1 MSGEFHRENFRRS
14 SRIQFAGYAGY
25 GSGTLLA
32 AAPAHFVWLKNSWLQ
47 VPAERFSNYIDFL
60 SIRLSS
66 HLGAWSREPLLF
78 AITPSKALLV
88 LAIFAIGLVLA
99 NLSRILISKRFTPAD
114 AGTVKFWQTGILLAF
129 SKALSGFLVL
139 TGVFFAAVPILPHIG
154 LALGGAPPLE
164 IFAKIAQVGYFA
176 IVFGFCLRL
185 ALLVERWLI
194 DLYNRPAA
202 RWYASAF
209 PVLGQALIYNVILCA
224 CSVTI
229 YILDFPASIGNV
241 AFRLISIASIIAN
254 TALLIRSVLAMESMV
269 FSRSETLR
277 YDEYTKRRIQTRVQ
291 ILRRLVVFV
300 ALVLAVAAILL
311 NFEAVRQIGAGLLAS
326 AGVVGVIAGFA
337 AQKSLSM
344 MIAGL
349 QIAFTQPIRINDLVV
364 VEGETGTIEEI
375 TLTYVVVRL
384 WDQRRLIVPITYFL
398 EKSFQSWTRSSS
410 DLIGVVFFYGDF
422 QLSIDELRAE
432 AERVVNASKLWDKRV
447 FAVQVTDFR
456 ADCIEVRILASA
468 ASAKDVFDLRCEIR
482 EEILRYL
489 QGRRPDAFPRVR
501 GSFLRI
507 PVSGGSES

>member
-1 MSGEFHRENFRRS
+1 MSGELHPENFHRS
-14 SRIQFAGYAGY
+14 SSTHWASGAGF

-32 AAPAHFVWLKNSWLQ
+32 ASHAHFVWLKNSWLQ
-47 VPAERFSNYIDFL
+47 GPAERFSNYIDFL
-60 SIRLSS
+60 AIRLGS

-99 NLSRILISKRFTPAD
+99 ALSRILISTIFAPAG
-114 AGTVKFWQTGILLAF
+114 ARSKFWQTGILFAF
-129 SKALSGFLVL
+129 SKALSGLLIL
-139 TGVFFAAVPILPHIG
+139 TGVFFAAVPILPHVG
-154 LALGGAPPLE
+154 LALGIEPPLE

-202 RWYASAF
+202 RWYSSAL
-209 PVLGQALIYNVILCA
+209 PVLGQALIYNVVLCA
-224 CSVTI
+224 CSVMI
-229 YILDFPASIGNV
+229 YILDFPAPIGNF
-241 AFRLISIASIIAN
+241 AFRLVSIASIIAN
-254 TALLIRSVLAMESMV
+254 TTLLIRSVLAMESMV
-269 FSRSETLR
+269 FSRSEALHH
-277 YDEYTKRRIQTRVQ
+277 DDYTKRRIQTRVQ

-300 ALVLAVAAILL
+300 VLVLAVAAILL

-349 QIAFTQPIRINDLVV
+349 QIAFTQPMRIDDLVV
-364 VEGETGTIEEI
+364 VDGEVGTIEEI

-398 EKSFQSWTRSSS
+398 EKSFQDWTRSSS
-410 DLIGVVFFYGDF
+410 DLTGVVFFYGDF
-422 QLSIDELRAE
+422 QISIDEFRAE
-432 AERVVNASKLWDKRV
+432 AERIVNASNLWDKRV

-456 ADCIEVRILASA
+456 VDCIEVRILASA

-489 QGRRPDAFPRVR
+489 QGRCPDAFPRVR
-501 GSFLRI
+501 GSLLRI
-507 PVSGGSES
+507 PGSRGGES